1 MLDNIRQS
9 SFLSIK
15 GQNQNVFQ
23 INLDLTENSTNES
36 TPEFENS
43 KACEETFDSLKIKE
57 NQKYFLK
64 NKRKQIISVKKNKPK
79 NITNELFFE
88 FKLLGKKYKEFN
100 KFNFI
105 EKNVKKNLYSTP
117 SGLAAEIRIVFSSI
131 FSSLNDYENYNQ
143 ILILCEN
150 FEKIYKKYENKSII
164 KKCKNLNDVINK
176 LKKEIRKAELNQIED
191 ININSN
197 KKIKIKKDT
206 DSEISRIKD
215 GLGNKIKK
223 LNTEQKKGILK
234 VINDNNSEDN
244 NLINNEIQI
253 DINKVSFDKLIHL
266 DKYLNECIKT
276 NNLNMSKSD
285 LLSNKFIEEENDLD
299 ILKNDDLSSCLS
311 DDDED
316 EEE

>member
-1 MLDNIRQS
+1 MLDNIHHS

-15 GQNQNVFQ
+15 GHNQNVFQ
-23 INLDLTENSTNES
+23 INLDLTDNSTNES

-43 KACEETFDSLKIKE
+43 KICDDTIESLKIKE
-57 NQKYFLK
+57 NEKFFLK
-64 NKRKQIISVKKNKPK
+64 QKRNKIISVKKNKPK
-79 NITNELFFE
+79 NIINELFSE

-100 KFNFI
+100 KFNYI
-105 EKNVKKNLYSTP
+105 EKNVKKNIYNTP
-117 SGLAAEIRIVFSSI
+117 LELAGEIRIVFSSI
-131 FSSLNDYENYNQ
+131 FSSLNDYENYNK
-143 ILILCEN
+143 ILFLCEN
-150 FEKIYKKYENKSII
+150 FENIYKKYENKTMI
-164 KKCKNLNDVINK
+164 KKCKNLNDIVNK
-176 LKKEIRKAELNQIED
+176 LKKEIRKAELNRVMD
-191 ININSN
+191 ININN
-197 KKIKIKKDT
+197 KKIKMKKDT

-215 GLGNKIKK
+215 SLGNKIKK
-223 LNTEQKKGILK
+223 LNSEQKKGILK
-234 VINDNNSEDN
+234 VLNDNDNN

-285 LLSNKFIEEENDLD
+285 LLSNKFIEEEDYLD